1 MRIKYSGEGELWYG
15 TVASAAFRL
24 NNAWHYAVTN
34 QMPTNGETFDD
45 PNKLKAFPCR
55 VAEECNKAGE
65 TVTFCVNV
73 NVDHFFFRRASIVP
87 LVDIIVAWQE

>member
-1 MRIKYSGEGELWYG
+1 MCIKYSEEGELWYG

-34 QMPTNGETFDD
+34 QKPADGETFDGF
-45 PNKLKAFPCR
+45 NRLKAFSYR
-55 VAEECNKAGE
+55 VAEECNKADE

-73 NVDHFFFRRASIVP
+73 NVNHFSFSRASIVP